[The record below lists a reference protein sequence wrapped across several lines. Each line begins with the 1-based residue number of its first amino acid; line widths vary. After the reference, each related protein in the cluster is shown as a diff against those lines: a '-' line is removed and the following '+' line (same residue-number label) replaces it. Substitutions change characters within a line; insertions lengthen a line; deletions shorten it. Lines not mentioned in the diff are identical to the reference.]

1 MTRSVADRLGFKPG
15 MRCLVSGAPDGF
27 DAGLP
32 ADAAPPHDLLL
43 VFVRDAAAIA
53 TAAPEAERLY
63 RDGARLWFA
72 YPKRTGAIRTDINRD
87 LGWAPVEGRDMLA
100 VAQVALDGTWS
111 ALRFRRR
118 HEIARLTRR
127 SAARGAA

>member
-1 MTRSVADRLGFKPG
+1 VTRPVADRLGFKPG
-15 MRCLVSGAPDGF
+15 MRCLVQGAPDGF

-32 ADAAPPHDLLL
+32 ADAAPPHDLML
-43 VFVRDAAAIA
+43 VFVRDAAAVA
-53 TAAPEAERLY
+53 TVAPEAERLY

-72 YPKRTGAIRTDINRD
+72 YPKRSSAIRTDIHRD
-87 LGWAPVEGRDMLA
+87 HGWAPVEGRGLLP
-100 VAQVALDGTWS
+100 VAQVALDETWS

-127 SAARGAA
+127 SAGGAAA